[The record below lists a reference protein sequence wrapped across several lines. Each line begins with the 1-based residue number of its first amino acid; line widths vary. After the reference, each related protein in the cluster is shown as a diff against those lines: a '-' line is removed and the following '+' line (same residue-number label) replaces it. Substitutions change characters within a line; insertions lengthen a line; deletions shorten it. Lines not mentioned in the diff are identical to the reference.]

1 MPGQLV
7 SRYAAARLL
16 GRDRQT
22 VERAVRTLAPDA
34 YQKGQ
39 PRWRLERIAEI
50 LAMSPQQRRE
60 AGRAVDRY
68 SIRSA
73 KLDGMRAEYERQ
85 VEEITAEPSLDSRR
99 EMALALAPL
108 LQAYQTTY
116 LDLGRSL
123 HLAADDVLSA
133 RAELIFQELM
143 TEVSEAAQWP
153 RHGENFF
160 LRMLQAMAPDAD
172 DDEAA

>member
-73 KLDGMRAEYERQ
+73 KLDGMRNLLTPGRRPAAEKPTLAQLDPYIG
-85 VEEITAEPSLDSRR
+85 EITFEDDGHERAS
-99 EMALALAPL
+99 AAP
-108 LQAYQTTY
+108 
-116 LDLGRSL
+116 
-123 HLAADDVLSA
+123 A
-133 RAELIFQELM
+133 R
-143 TEVSEAAQWP
+143 P
-153 RHGENFF
+153 R
-160 LRMLQAMAPDAD
+160 
-172 DDEAA
+172 